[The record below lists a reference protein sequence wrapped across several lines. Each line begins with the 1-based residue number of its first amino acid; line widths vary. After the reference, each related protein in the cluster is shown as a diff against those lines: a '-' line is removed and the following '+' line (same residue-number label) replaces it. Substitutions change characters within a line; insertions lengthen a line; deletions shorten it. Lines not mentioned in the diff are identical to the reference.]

1 MNFADP
7 NLIGLIES
15 AALSV
20 RCGGDPRVAIE
31 RLDLAMRMLAGV
43 DPGAVGECAAN
54 EQSILSARKVRDLGR
69 RTQRGSRV
77 SASKTK
83 VLLTRGCHAVTNVRP
98 ALPPD
103 TPTQP
108 EA

>member
-15 AALSV
+15 AALSL

-31 RLDLAMRMLAGV
+31 RLDLAMRMLANV
-43 DPGAVGECAAN
+43 DPGAVAERAVDPASLLC
-54 EQSILSARKVRDLGR
+54 LRRLRDLGR
-69 RTQRGSRV
+69 PSRV
-77 SASKTK
+77 SASKTR
-83 VLLTRGCHAVTNVRP
+83 VLPDRGSHAVANARP

-108 EA
+108 ER